1 MTRFDRESWDE
12 RYRDAESVW
21 SRNPNPQLVAEASNL
36 TPGRALDVG
45 CGEGTDAL
53 WLAGQGWRVTAVDF
67 SQVALDRG
75 AARAVAASGEV
86 TERISWERRD
96 LLDWRPEP
104 QSYDLVSSQ
113 FMQLPSDQ
121 LRPLFARLADSVAA
135 GGTLLV
141 VGHHLSDVST
151 GLRPDLPDMFFTASE
166 VAEQLGHG
174 WSIDV
179 ADERARSTPGP
190 DRDDVV
196 VHDTV
201 LRATRES
208 TPTASVD

>member
-53 WLAGQGWRVTAVDF
+53 WMAGQGWRVTAVDF
-67 SQVALDRG
+67 SQPALDRG
-75 AARAVAASGEV
+75 AARAAAASGRV
-86 TERISWERRD
+86 AERISWEQHD
-96 LLDWRPEP
+96 LLDRRPEHHA
-104 QSYDLVSSQ
+104 YDLVSSQ
-113 FMQLPSDQ
+113 FMHLPSDQ
-121 LRPLFARLADSVAA
+121 LPPLFARLADSVAA

-141 VGHHLSDVST
+141 VGHHVSDVST
-151 GLRPDLPDMFFTASE
+151 GLRPDLPEMFFTATE
-166 VAEQLGHG
+166 VAQQLGYG

-179 ADERARSTPGP
+179 AEERARSTPGP
-190 DRDDVV
+190 DGDDMV